1 MSLRNVTVKLED
13 GLLAEIESVARA
25 RRVSRSQVMR
35 ERLEREQSPA
45 GSVWDRLQ
53 DLVIEKDVAPADL
66 ASNKARLRGYGR
78 SRTR

>member
-1 MSLRNVTVKLED
+1 MPLRNVTVKLED

-35 ERLEREQSPA
+35 ERLEQGQTSG
-45 GSVWDRLQ
+45 GSVWDRMQ
-53 DLVIEKDVAPADL
+53 DLVVAKDGAPADL
-66 ASNKARLRGYGR
+66 ASNKARMRGYGR